1 MSIDIISLGK
11 KLKRCR
17 KNLDLELSDIYLKVG
32 ISIERIHEIE
42 NGHKEPTG
50 DEILIF
56 ADFYKQDYK
65 FFISNEKLSA
75 SEQIEILYRKFGD
88 DFSKEDRWAI
98 QEFIYLCENE
108 QDILNYLG
116 HSNLNFTPPK
126 YSSIYKSQGAETAEK
141 LRQFLGY
148 KNDELYSDL
157 FSEFRKIGLHIFR
170 RRLSNSKVSGL
181 FIKHPNA
188 GKCILINYDEDTYRQ
203 NFTLSHEVCHALL
216 DDEFEFNVSFN
227 NDNNY
232 REIRA
237 NHFASN
243 FLIPYSYIERLRNMT
258 WNDEL
263 ILNVANQLKVN
274 VQTLL
279 IALKS
284 NNCIDQLQ
292 YEKFIGLRIPRNQ
305 KEDFELIGISPTIL
319 ESKKTLLEKG
329 LSTYYVLKCHEAY
342 KNGHISSGKLAE
354 NLLVD
359 ESELTSI
366 LDLFK
371 LKLDYEY

>member
-1 MSIDIISLGK
+1 MPIDKISIGQ
-11 KLKRCR
+11 KLIRCR
-17 KNLDLELSDIYLKVG
+17 KNLDLEISNVSERIG
-32 ISIERIHEIE
+32 IPIERIDEIE
-42 NGHKEPTG
+42 KGLKEPTG

-65 FFISNEKLSA
+65 YFISNEQLSA
-75 SEQIEILYRKFGD
+75 SEQVEVLYRKFGD

-98 QEFIYLCENE
+98 QEFIFLCENE
-108 QDILNYLG
+108 QDILNYLDYKK
-116 HSNLNFTPPK
+116 LNFNAPK
-126 YSSIYKSQGAETAEK
+126 YSSVYKTQGAETAEK
-141 LRQFLGY
+141 LRYFLGY
-148 KNDELYSDL
+148 NDDELYSDL

-170 RRLSNSKVSGL
+170 KRLNNSKVSGM
-181 FIKHPNA
+181 FIKHPIA

-216 DDEFEFNVSFN
+216 DNEYEFNVSYVHEK
-227 NDNNY
+227 NY

-237 NHFASN
+237 NNFASS
-243 FLIPYSYIERLRNMT
+243 FLIPKSYIEKLRKVT

-263 ILNVANQLKVN
+263 ILKVANQLKVN

-284 NNCIDQLQ
+284 NKCINQNQ
-292 YEKFIGLRIPRNQ
+292 YEKFIALKIPRRY
-305 KEDFELIGISPTIL
+305 KDDFELKGLSPKIL
-319 ESKKTLLEKG
+319 ASKKTLIEKG
-329 LSTYYVLKCHEAY
+329 LSTFYVRNCHEAY

>member
-1 MSIDIISLGK
+1 MDIISLGK
-11 KLKRCR
+11 KINRCR
-17 KNLDLELSDIYLKVG
+17 KNLALELSDVSEKVG
-32 ISIERIHEIE
+32 ISIERLDEIE
-42 NGHKEPTG
+42 RGHIEPTG

-65 FFISNEKLSA
+65 YFISNEKLSA
-75 SEQIEILYRKFGD
+75 TEQIEVLYRKFGD
-88 DFSKEDRWAI
+88 DFSKEDRWAL

-108 QDILNYLG
+108 QEILNYLEYE
-116 HSNLNFTPPK
+116 NVNFSAPK
-126 YSSIYKSQGAETAEK
+126 YPNVYKSQGAETAEK

-170 RRLSNSKVSGL
+170 RRLCNSKVSGL

-188 GKCILINYDEDTYRQ
+188 GKCILVNYDEDTYRQ

-216 DDEFEFNVSFN
+216 DDEFEFSVSFK
-227 NDNNY
+227 NDNDY

-237 NHFASN
+237 NNFASS
-243 FLIPYSYIERLRNMT
+243 FLIPPSFIEKLRAVT
-258 WNDEL
+258 WNEEL
-263 ILNVANQLKVN
+263 IVDVANQLKVN

-284 NNCIDQLQ
+284 NNCIGKSQ
-292 YEKFIGLRIPRNQ
+292 YERFMVLKIPRKQ
-305 KEDFELIGISPTIL
+305 KEDFELKGVSPTII

-329 LSTYYVLKCHEAY
+329 LSTYYVRNCHEAY
-342 KNGHISSGKLAE
+342 KNGHISSGRLAE

>member
-1 MSIDIISLGK
+1 MPIDNISLGK
-11 KLKRCR
+11 KINRCR
-17 KNLDLELSDIYLKVG
+17 KNLDLDLSDVSVKVG
-32 ISIERIHEIE
+32 ISIERLNEIE
-42 NGHKEPTG
+42 NGLKEPTG

-65 FFISNEKLSA
+65 YFISNEKLSA
-75 SEQIEILYRKFGD
+75 SEKIEVLYRKFGD

-108 QDILNYLG
+108 QDILNYLEYPKV
-116 HSNLNFTPPK
+116 NFTAPK
-126 YSSIYKSQGAETAEK
+126 YSKVYKSQGAETAEK

-170 RRLSNSKVSGL
+170 RRLSNSNISGL

-216 DDEFEFNVSFN
+216 DDEFEFNVSFKN
-227 NDNNY
+227 ENDY

-243 FLIPYSYIERLRNMT
+243 FLIPHSYIEKLRKVT

-279 IALKS
+279 IALES
-284 NNCIDQLQ
+284 NNCIDKSQ
-292 YEKFIGLRIPRNQ
+292 YERFIGLKIPSKQ
-305 KEDFELIGISPTIL
+305 KEDFELKGISPTIL

-329 LSTYYVLKCHEAY
+329 LSTFYVRNCHEAY

>member
-1 MSIDIISLGK
+1 MAIDKISLGK
-11 KLKRCR
+11 KIIRCR
-17 KNLDLELSDIYLKVG
+17 ENLSLK
-32 ISIERIHEIE
+32 ISNVSERIGIATERLDEIE
-42 NGHKEPTG
+42 KGLKEPTG

-65 FFISNEKLSA
+65 YFISNEKLSA
-75 SEQIEILYRKFGD
+75 SEQIEVLYRKFGD
-88 DFSKEDRWAI
+88 DFSKQDRWAI
-98 QEFIYLCENE
+98 QEFIFLCENE
-108 QDILNYLG
+108 QDILNYLDYKK
-116 HSNLNFTPPK
+116 LNFNAPK
-126 YSSIYKSQGAETAEK
+126 YSNVHKTQGVETAEK
-141 LRQFLGY
+141 LRLFLGY
-148 KNDELYSDL
+148 KDDELYSDL

-170 RRLSNSKVSGL
+170 RRLNNSKVSGL

-188 GKCILINYDEDTYRQ
+188 GKCILVNYDEDTYRQ

-216 DDEFEFNVSFN
+216 DDEFEFNVSFKN
-227 NDNNY
+227 EKNY

-237 NHFASN
+237 NNFASS
-243 FLIPYSYIERLRNMT
+243 FLIPKSYIEKLRKVT

-263 ILNVANQLKVN
+263 ILKVANQLKVN

-284 NNCIDQLQ
+284 NNCINKTQ
-292 YEKFIGLRIPRNQ
+292 YDRFITLKIPRRH
-305 KEDFELIGISPTIL
+305 KDDFELKGISPTIL
-319 ESKKTLLEKG
+319 ASKKALLEKG
-329 LSTYYVLKCHEAY
+329 LSTFYVRNCHEAY

-359 ESELTSI
+359 ESELISI

>member
-1 MSIDIISLGK
+1 MPIDKISLGK
-11 KLKRCR
+11 KLIRCR
-17 KNLDLELSDIYLKVG
+17 ENLNLE
-32 ISIERIHEIE
+32 ISSVSERIGIPTIRVDEIE
-42 NGHKEPTG
+42 KGIKEPTG

-75 SEQIEILYRKFGD
+75 SEQVEVMYRKFGE

-98 QEFIYLCENE
+98 QEFIFLCENE
-108 QDILNYLG
+108 QDILNYLDYKTLKF
-116 HSNLNFTPPK
+116 NAPK
-126 YSSIYKSQGAETAEK
+126 YSNVYKTQGVETAEK
-141 LRQFLGY
+141 LRHFLGY
-148 KNDELYSDL
+148 KGEELYSDL

-170 RRLSNSKVSGL
+170 RKLNNSKISGL
-181 FIKHPNA
+181 FIKHPIA

-216 DDEFEFNVSFN
+216 DDEFEFNVSYKNEKDF
-227 NDNNY
+227 

-237 NHFASN
+237 NNFASS
-243 FLIPYSYIERLRNMT
+243 FLIPKSYIEKLRKVT

-263 ILNVANQLKVN
+263 ILKIANQLKVN

-284 NNCIDQLQ
+284 NKCINKIQ
-292 YEKFIGLRIPRNQ
+292 YDRFINLKIPRRH
-305 KEDFELIGISPTIL
+305 KDDFELKGLSPTIL
-319 ESKKTLLEKG
+319 ASKKALIEKG
-329 LSTYYVLKCHEAY
+329 LSTFYVRNCHEAY
-342 KNGHISSGKLAE
+342 NKGYISSGKLAE
-354 NLLVD
+354 NLLVN
-359 ESELTSI
+359 ESELTII